1 MSRAP
6 VPGSALNHHTWG
18 TALSSLAPVPH
29 PPQPVSTSPPAVN
42 RYIAD
47 RCRGADR
54 PYPYPPP
61 THPVSNRTHQYSP
74 TGGVKGTRG
83 TATVADV
90 RSGRWRSTELNGGGH
105 RVPVQ
110 NSLHPGSDRQAPS
123 CTASRDAVDDDI
135 LVDAHRVTGMCAPSR
150 RLEWSSWMVCGVG
163 FWLDNRPP
171 RRPRSGPETRSCVI
185 RSLSDLR
192 TTTHHQ
198 PKYRR
203 CCPLPT
209 KLVQAHFNSARW
221 GFWPDSAK
229 SLASATHQG
238 DLANVGSLLVT
249 IALALRSPAAMRGGA
264 NQEYPRRST
273 S

>member
-110 NSLHPGSDRQAPS
+110 NSLHPGSDRQAPVARPAG
-123 CTASRDAVDDDI
+123 T
-135 LVDAHRVTGMCAPSR
+135 PS
-150 RLEWSSWMVCGVG
+150 
-163 FWLDNRPP
+163 
-171 RRPRSGPETRSCVI
+171 
-185 RSLSDLR
+185 
-192 TTTHHQ
+192 TTTSWSTLTGS
-198 PKYRR
+198 PGCARLPVAWNGRR
-203 CCPLPT
+203 GWC
-209 KLVQAHFNSARW
+209 VV
-221 GFWPDSAK
+221 
-229 SLASATHQG
+229 LASG
-238 DLANVGSLLVT
+238 WIID
-249 IALALRSPAAMRGGA
+249 RRGVPGRGPK
-264 NQEYPRRST
+264 QDHVS
-273 S
+273 